1 MLKSTIGQNN
11 LELLYRSLLGLG
23 IITKVVSLKC
33 LGQTSRSI
41 QALAMLTIFLRYMSL
56 AMIVLRCFQKI

>member
-23 IITKVVSLKC
+23 IITKVASLKC

-41 QALAMLTIFLRYMSL
+41 QALAMSTIFLRYMSS
-56 AMIVLRCFQKI
+56 AMIVLRCLQKI